1 MNIFRNSDDSFVFN
15 ILYNL
20 SKKFSQQLCP
30 GGGFGPVSDK
40 GYGVSYMM
48 AGDARIFFHVSSK
61 KSCEFTDSQGF
72 VNQICKALADMRMLF
87 LGHDK
92 SIPKQRETAEKIEQ
106 TSDRINTG
114 TSNHMQANGVNGI
127 AH

>member
-1 MNIFRNSDDSFVFN
+1 MFIM
-15 ILYNL
+15 ILITCFISVL
-20 SKKFSQQLCP
+20 QLCP

-61 KSCEFTDSQGF
+61 KSCESTDSQGF

-92 SIPKQRETAEKIEQ
+92 SLLKQKETAEIIEQ
-106 TSDRINTG
+106 TSEKVNTG
-114 TSNHMQANGVNGI
+114 SSNHVQANGLNGV

>member
-1 MNIFRNSDDSFVFN
+1 M
-15 ILYNL
+15 
-20 SKKFSQQLCP
+20 CP

-61 KSCEFTDSQGF
+61 KSCETTNSQGF
-72 VNQICKALADMRMLF
+72 VDQICKALADMRMLF
-87 LGHDK
+87 LGHNK
-92 SIPKQRETAEKIEQ
+92 SPSKPKEIAEIIEQ
-106 TSDRINTG
+106 TIENKNMGS
-114 TSNHMQANGVNGI
+114 SNHVQANGLNGV

>member
-1 MNIFRNSDDSFVFN
+1 M
-15 ILYNL
+15 
-20 SKKFSQQLCP
+20 
-30 GGGFGPVSDK
+30 SDK

-114 TSNHMQANGVNGI
+114 ASNHMQANGVNGI